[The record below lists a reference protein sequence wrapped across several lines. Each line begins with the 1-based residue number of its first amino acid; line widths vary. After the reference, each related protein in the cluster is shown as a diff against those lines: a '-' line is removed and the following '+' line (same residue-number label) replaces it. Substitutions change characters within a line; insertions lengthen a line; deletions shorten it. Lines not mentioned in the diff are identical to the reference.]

1 MTPHEMALSASEGSL
16 GIAPAGG
23 TTTVVAR
30 HARVRP
36 GRRIADR
43 LFRIVCIGCAALGS
57 LVLGSI
63 LLMLFLKGFSAL
75 SANIFTEVTPG
86 PNSPGGG
93 IANAIVGSLVLTTI
107 GIAVATP
114 VGVLAGTY
122 LSEYERGSILATL
135 IRFIN
140 DILLSAPSILI
151 GLFVYTFMVKP
162 FGYNG
167 WAGGVA
173 LAIIATP
180 VIVRTTEDMLRIVP
194 GSLREAG
201 AALGAPMAR
210 VITGITWRAARS
222 GMVTGI
228 LLATA
233 RITGETA
240 PLLFTAF
247 NNNYWFRADLM
258 GGIPNLPVMI
268 YKFALSPYENW
279 QELAWAGALLITL
292 AILALSVA
300 ARLLLKKERIQ

>member
-1 MTPHEMALSASEGSL
+1 MSDLAIGLQEAAPSATSPRRMRTG
-16 GIAPAGG
+16 
-23 TTTVVAR
+23 
-30 HARVRP
+30 RV
-36 GRRIADR
+36 IADR
-43 LFRIVCIGCAALGS
+43 MLRFLCIGCTLLGV

-63 LLMLFLKGFSAL
+63 LLMLLIKGFSAL
-75 SANIFTEVTPG
+75 SVNVFTEVTPG
-86 PNSPGGG
+86 PNTLGGG
-93 IANAIVGSLVLTTI
+93 IANAIVGSLILTTI
-107 GIAVATP
+107 GIGIATP
-114 VGVLAGTY
+114 IGVLAGTY
-122 LSEYERGSILATL
+122 LAEYGRGAKLATV
-135 IRFIN
+135 IRFVN
-140 DILLSAPSILI
+140 DVLLSAPSILI
-151 GLFVYTFMVKP
+151 GLFVYMFMVRP

-167 WAGGVA
+167 WAGGIA

-201 AALGAPMAR
+201 AALGAPMSR

-247 NNNYWFRADLM
+247 NNNYWFQADLM

-292 AILALSVA
+292 AILFLSVV
-300 ARLLLKKERIQ
+300 ARLLLKKEKLQ